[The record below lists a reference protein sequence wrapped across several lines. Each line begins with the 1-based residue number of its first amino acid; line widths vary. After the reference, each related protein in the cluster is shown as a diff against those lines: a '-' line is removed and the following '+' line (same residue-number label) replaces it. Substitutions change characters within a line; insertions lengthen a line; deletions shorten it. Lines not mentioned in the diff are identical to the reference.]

1 MSQRRPISFT
11 GMVQPLGGLWHRFAF
26 VLLLFIAFTVMLVGK
41 ADILIVN
48 RLKVEI
54 ADTAAPIL
62 EVLSKPTQSINH
74 AILATREWRDLK
86 AMNLRLQEENARL
99 QRWRGVALELEA
111 ENLALR
117 ALTQFQPAPRANFIS
132 SRVIADGG
140 GPFVH
145 SVMINA
151 GKKAGVRR
159 GLAAVSSSGLV
170 GTVVNFG
177 DRHSRVLLITDLN
190 SQIPAVVERSR
201 APAVVAGDNSPQL
214 KLLFLPQNANVQT
227 GDRIVTSGH
236 GGVLPAGIAIGTVT
250 AITKSGIRITPAV
263 DWDSLEYVRILDYQL
278 DGVVAAAPGE
288 RPIFSIPRG
297 SGETQPFWLPKALS
311 ERQQ

>member
-11 GMVQPLGGLWHRFAF
+11 GMVQPLGNFWNRFAF
-26 VLLLFIAFTVMLVGK
+26 VSLLCIAFTVMLVGK
-41 ADILIVN
+41 ADIALIN
-48 RLKVEI
+48 RFKVHV

-62 EVLSKPTQSINH
+62 DVLSKPAHSLNQ
-74 AILATREWRDLK
+74 AIIATREWRDLK
-86 AMNLRLQEENARL
+86 ATNLRLQEENARL
-99 QRWRGVALELEA
+99 QRWQGVALALEA

-117 ALTQFQPAPRANFIS
+117 ALTQFQQGPRPNFIS

-151 GKKAGVRR
+151 GQKAGVRR
-159 GLAAVSSSGLV
+159 GLAAISKDGLV
-170 GTVVNFG
+170 GTVVDHG

-201 APAVVAGDNSPQL
+201 APAVVAGDNSSRL
-214 KLLFLPQNANVQT
+214 KLLFLPQNANVRT

-250 AITKSGIRITPAV
+250 AMTKEGIRITPVV
-263 DWDSLEYVRILDYQL
+263 DWDALEYVRILDYQL
-278 DGVVAAAPGE
+278 DGVVSPAPGE
-288 RPIFSIPRG
+288 RPVFSIPRG
-297 SGETQPFWLPKALS
+297 RGESQPFWIPKVLS
-311 ERQQ
+311 ERQ